1 MKVKTLICFYHRA
14 FAFSLKLSAQVFSW
28 SFGFFGCF
36 FLFGF
41 FFVVVEA
48 RNIQSIHLISNSDLP
63 F

>member
-1 MKVKTLICFYHRA
+1 MKVKTLICLYHKA

-28 SFGFFGCF
+28 LVVFLVGF

-48 RNIQSIHLISNSDLP
+48 RNI
-63 F
+63 